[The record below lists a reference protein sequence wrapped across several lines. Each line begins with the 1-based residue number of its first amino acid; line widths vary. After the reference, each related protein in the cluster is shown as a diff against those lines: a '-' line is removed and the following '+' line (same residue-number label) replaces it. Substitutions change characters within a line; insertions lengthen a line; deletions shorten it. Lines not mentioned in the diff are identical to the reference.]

1 MRTLCKATSLLLVL
15 SLLFCLLAACGG
27 DSNSTPNANDTQT
40 QAPANNDTPADNN
53 DTPANN
59 EGGSGDSADG
69 KATVNITLVLEDG
82 TEVPYELHVTDGA
95 TLRDALYEAELISE
109 ETYYNMFVDNIDGHI
124 ADALND
130 GVTWMPLDENGE
142 QIMGTF
148 DEITVS
154 NGQTI
159 TLQYTVV
166 PNFDD

>member
-1 MRTLCKATSLLLVL
+1 MRTLCKAASLLLVL

-27 DSNSTPNANDTQT
+27 DNNSTPNANGTQT
-40 QAPANNDTPADNN
+40 QAPADN

-109 ETYYNMFVDNIDGHI
+109 ETFYNMFVDNIDGHI

-154 NGQTI
+154 NGQSI
-159 TLQYTVV
+159 TLQYYVV